1 MKIYTRTGD
10 AGETSLFAGGRVS
23 KGHVRLHVCG
33 TIDELNAVL
42 GLALAV
48 SLDESLRAPVRRVQ
62 SDLFVVGADLAT
74 PLDAQTGRVVR
85 VSPRMVERLEDEID
99 AWVICL
105 PPLKNFIL
113 PGGVLG
119 GAFLHQARTVCRR
132 AERWLVT
139 LQETEPVNSEAL
151 RYVNRLSDWLFVSA
165 RLANMLAGQ
174 TETIWQKSEGSE

>member
-99 AWVICL
+99 AWVFASSPDGM
-105 PPLKNFIL
+105 PPCRAMAGHP
-113 PGGVLG
+113 PGD
-119 GAFLHQARTVCRR
+119 GAGQFGSVTVCESAFGLAVRFGPSGEYAGR
-132 AERWLVT
+132 A
-139 LQETEPVNSEAL
+139 
-151 RYVNRLSDWLFVSA
+151 DGDD
-165 RLANMLAGQ
+165 LA
-174 TETIWQKSEGSE
+174 EV